1 MTSDPRAALDAFI
14 AALERHLN
22 LSAATRAGDDTALRD
37 AGESVGEA
45 FLAYDEALFNAYG
58 EATPLDIYSDDDY
71 DEDDD
76 DEDDVEDDDIEDEED
91 EDDDDEDFDDDF
103 DEDDEDDEEDDEE
116 DDLPGRGLNR
126 GI

>member
-76 DEDDVEDDDIEDEED
+76 DEDD
-91 EDDDDEDFDDDF
+91 DDEDFDGDF
-103 DEDDEDDEEDDEE
+103 DEDDEDDDHEEDDED